1 MSKKTILTTSLL
13 ALSIYANAQFNM
25 LFTSDSDLPNS
36 LVNKVEEDRHGMIW
50 VATEDGLCKYNG
62 SRFVTYRNIPNNPR
76 SLSHNFIRTV
86 CADSLGNVIIG
97 TINGVQVYNIHT
109 DDFSPRISAEKI
121 GVGMGNVNA
130 ILRLADGEFFIGGT
144 DAFTISIGKG
154 GEISVKKNAF
164 TGKTREIH
172 RVARTA
178 DGCIWIEKQ
187 ADGVMYADKNGKL
200 HNVRNY
206 DGSEYNFS
214 SLCVGHDGN
223 IYAGDVESGL
233 YYYNTKTRH
242 FDIVKG
248 TEGILKI
255 RDVKTIPN
263 SDNVCIATDGNGVML
278 FNIRTHEFVPSHQF
292 DDPFVDISS
301 QKAHSLYVNKHGDIW
316 MALYQKGVFMA
327 SHSSAPFGYIGR
339 RSQKYDLIGDRC
351 VTSIIETKDK
361 KIWICTDNGGLYG
374 LTEDFKPFAKFRL
387 GTGMEDLPPTIQGL
401 FVDSHDR
408 LWFGSYSRGCGIVN
422 TTTGKATYIPIEGL
436 PGRKTSV
443 YGYVEDK
450 RGVIWA
456 ATMGKGIIRYDASK
470 NIMKPYMDKDG
481 TRWTNSIYYDYNTDR
496 IYTGTYDGVVWFKPN
511 DPKQTT
517 HHVGESEIIYSI
529 TRLDATTLA
538 FATSKGVTLLDT
550 TNDKIRSINK
560 KNGLPNSSI
569 YSVQM
574 GNDGHLW
581 LSTSTGLIRF
591 NLKDNTSET
600 FTSRDGLQGNEFYKN
615 AGMRSY
621 DGRLWFGGINGI
633 TFFYPNHI
641 GQRSTKCTT
650 RVVALRA
657 NERFIG
663 PNNLM
668 EYELEPDDNTFTV
681 EFAALPLYMTHR
693 IAYSYKL
700 DNGNWETLPMPQNR
714 VVFNGVSSG
723 SHVLYTKTIIDGHDS
738 EITET
743 RIHIAYPWYLRW
755 WALLIWLAIFACVVY
770 ITLIEVK
777 RRRRLHR
784 SIREHQREEE
794 AKEHKLQFFMNIV
807 HDLRTPIT
815 LISTPLQKL
824 LSTDHDPEHQRLYNT
839 MSRNADRLLRLTDQ
853 IMDLRKIDRG
863 KMELNC
869 TDVALSPFVK
879 GVVAY
884 TEDIAQSRRQTLTLT
899 DNTNGHIN
907 VLLDTDC
914 FEKILLNLLS
924 NALKYTPENGK
935 VTVSIDLEPKT
946 ELKAGSDVNLLL
958 KVVDTGIG
966 IPDEE
971 KRNIFTRFY
980 QVRTN
985 GKYVKGTGIGLNL
998 VKALVELHHGSI
1010 SVSDNPEGQ
1019 GTCFSVVLPLKT
1031 GSTEMATGKIIP
1043 EQEASESI
1051 IASPD
1056 SNGERNMLKSRK
1068 TILIVDDDDEIRS
1081 FLCEEL
1087 ASLYNVIDCADG
1099 KTAYQTLNRER
1110 IDIVVSDIM
1119 MPEIDG
1125 IELCRLIRQNVRISH
1140 LPIILLTAKGSD
1152 RDRIEGLQA
1161 TADAYVTKPFNLALL
1176 QTLIGNLLLRQEKL
1190 RNTFKGNELPTDQ
1203 ITTPEILS
1211 ADEKLLERLVKCIN
1225 DNLDNPD
1232 LTSEYLA
1239 SEVGLSRV
1247 HLYRKLKE
1255 LTNQSATNYIRNI
1268 RLTKAAELLRQKKC
1282 SISEVAYLVGYRTPN
1297 HFSTAFKEL
1306 YGVSPSEYVKE
1317 Q

>member
-1 MSKKTILTTSLL
+1 MSKQTILTTSFL
-13 ALSIYANAQFNM
+13 ALSLCANAQFNM

-36 LVNKVEEDRHGMIW
+36 LVNKVEEDKNGMIW

-62 SRFVTYRNIPNNPR
+62 SRFITYRHNPTNPH
-76 SLSHNFIRTV
+76 SLCHNFIRTV
-86 CADSLGNVIIG
+86 CADSIGNVIVG
-97 TINGVQVYNIHT
+97 TINGVQVYNIQT
-109 DDFSPRISAEKI
+109 DDFTPRISAKEI
-121 GVGMGNVNA
+121 GAKMGNVNS

-144 DAFTISIGKG
+144 DAFTLLVDKN
-154 GEISVKKNAF
+154 GEIKTKKNAF
-164 TGKTREIH
+164 TGKTHEIH
-172 RVARTA
+172 RVARTN
-178 DGCIWIEKQ
+178 DGFIWVSRQSE
-187 ADGVMYADKNGKL
+187 GVMYADKNGKL
-200 HNVRNY
+200 HHVRNY

-214 SLCVGHDGN
+214 SLCVGRDG
-223 IYAGDVESGL
+223 ILYAGDVESGL
-233 YYYNTKTRH
+233 YYYNVNTRH

-248 TEGILKI
+248 TEGIMKV
-255 RDVKTIPN
+255 RDIKTMPN
-263 SDNVCIATDGNGVML
+263 SDNVCIATDGNGVMF
-278 FNIRTHEFVPSHQF
+278 FNIRTHQFVPSHQF

-301 QKAHSLYVNKHGDIW
+301 QKAHSLYINNHGDIW

-339 RSQKYDLIGDRC
+339 RSQKFDLIGDRC

-361 KIWICTDNGGLYG
+361 KIWISTDNGGLYG
-374 LTEDFKPFAKFRL
+374 LTPDFQTFAKFRV
-387 GTGMEDLPPTIQGL
+387 GTGANDLPPTIQGL
-401 FVDSHDR
+401 FCDSQGR
-408 LWFGSYSRGCGIVN
+408 LWFGSYNRGCGIVN
-422 TTTGKATYIPIEGL
+422 TTTGKAMYVPIEGQ

-443 YGYVEDK
+443 YGYAEDNH
-450 RGVIWA
+450 GTIWV
-456 ATMGKGIIRYDASK
+456 ATMGQGIFRYDASR
-470 NIMKPYMDKDG
+470 NIMTFYTYSDG
-481 TRWTNSIYYDYNTDR
+481 TRWTNSIFYDSNTDR
-496 IYTGTYDGVVWFKPN
+496 IYTGTYDGIVWFKPN
-511 DPKQTT
+511 DPKKIM
-517 HHVGESEIIYSI
+517 HRMGESEIIYSI
-529 TRLDATTLA
+529 TRLNNNTLG

-550 TNDKIRSINK
+550 SNDKLRSITK
-560 KNGLPNSSI
+560 ENGLI
-569 YSVQM
+569 YAVQM

-581 LSTSTGLIRF
+581 LSTSIGLIRF
-591 NLKDNTSET
+591 NLKNNTSET

-615 AGMRSY
+615 ACLRSD

-633 TFFYPNHI
+633 TYFYPNRI
-641 GQRSTKCTT
+641 GERSTKCTT
-650 RVVALRA
+650 RVVTIRA
-657 NERFIG
+657 NERFLG
-663 PNNLM
+663 LNQSM
-668 EYELEPDDNTFTV
+668 EYELESEDNTFTA

-700 DNGNWETLPMPQNR
+700 DDGNWETLPIPQNR
-714 VVFNGVSSG
+714 VVFNGLSSG
-723 SHVLYTKTIIDGHDS
+723 SHVLYTKTIIDGRDS
-738 EITET
+738 DVTET
-743 RIHIAYPWYLRW
+743 YIHIAYPWYLRW

-770 ITLIEVK
+770 MTLIEV
-777 RRRRLHR
+777 RRRRNLHR
-784 SIREHQREEE
+784 SIREHRREEQ
-794 AKEHKLQFFMNIV
+794 AKEQKLQFFMNIV

-824 LSTDHDPEHQRLYNT
+824 LSTDHEPERQRLYCT
-839 MSRNADRLLRLTDQ
+839 MNRNADRLLRLTDQ

-863 KMELNC
+863 KMELHC
-869 TDVALSPFVK
+869 TDVALSPFVR
-879 GVVAY
+879 GVIAY
-884 TEDIAQSRRQTLTLT
+884 TEDIAQSRRQTLTLK
-899 DNTNGHIN
+899 DYTNGHVN
-907 VLLDTDC
+907 VMIDTDC

-924 NALKYTPENGK
+924 NALKYTPENGS

-946 ELKAGSDVNLLL
+946 DLKAGSNVTLLVN
-958 KVVDTGIG
+958 VIDTGIG
-966 IPDEE
+966 IPDDE
-971 KRNIFTRFY
+971 KQNIFTRFY
-980 QVRTN
+980 QVHTN

-998 VKALVELHHGSI
+998 VKSLVELHKGSI
-1010 SVSDNPEGQ
+1010 EVSDNPEGQ
-1019 GTCFSVVLPLKT
+1019 GACFSVALPLKT
-1031 GSTEMATGKIIP
+1031 SSAEIVTGEALP
-1043 EQEASESI
+1043 VQELQEDVI
-1051 IASPD
+1051 VSPD
-1056 SNGERNMLKSRK
+1056 ANGGHTKLKSRK
-1068 TILIVDDDDEIRS
+1068 TILVVDDDDEIRS
-1081 FLCEEL
+1081 FLCEEM

-1099 KTAYQTLNRER
+1099 KTAYQTLNKEHV
-1110 IDIVVSDIM
+1110 DIVISDIM

-1140 LPIILLTAKGSD
+1140 LPIILLTAKGTD

-1161 TADAYVTKPFNLALL
+1161 TADAYITKPFNLALL
-1176 QTLIGNLLLRQEKL
+1176 QTIVSNLLLRQEKL

-1203 ITTPEILS
+1203 IATPEIQS

>member
-1 MSKKTILTTSLL
+1 MSNKTILTTSLL
-13 ALSIYANAQFNM
+13 ALSLCANAQFNM

-36 LVNKVEEDRHGMIW
+36 LVNKVEEDKNSMIW
-50 VATEDGLCKYNG
+50 VATEDGLCRYNG

-86 CADSLGNVIIG
+86 CADSVGNVVIG
-97 TINGVQVYNIHT
+97 TIGGVQVYNIHT
-109 DDFSPRISAEKI
+109 DDFSPRISAKEI
-121 GVGMGNVNA
+121 GVAMGNVNV
-130 ILRLADGEFFIGGT
+130 ILRLADGEFFIGGI
-144 DAFTISIGKG
+144 DPFTLHINSK
-154 GEISVKKNAF
+154 GEISVKRNAF
-164 TGKTREIH
+164 TGKTHDVH
-172 RVARTA
+172 RSARTP
-178 DGCIWIEKQ
+178 DGKIWVSRQ
-187 ADGVMYADKNGKL
+187 AEGVMYADKDGKI

-214 SLCVGHDGN
+214 SLCVGHDGKL
-223 IYAGDVESGL
+223 YAGDVESGL
-233 YYYNTKTRH
+233 YFYNARTKH
-242 FDIVKG
+242 FDLVHG
-248 TEGILKI
+248 TEGIIKI
-255 RDVKTIPN
+255 RDMKAIPN
-263 SDNVCIATDGNGVML
+263 SDNMCIATDGNGVMF
-278 FNIRTHEFVPSHQF
+278 FNIRSHQFVPSHRF

-301 QKAHSLYVNKHGDIW
+301 QKAHSLYVSKHGDIW

-351 VTSIIETKDK
+351 VTSIIETKDRK
-361 KIWICTDNGGLYG
+361 LWISTDNGGLYG
-374 LTEDFKPFAKFRL
+374 ITPDFQNFAKFRV
-387 GTGMEDLPPTIQGL
+387 GTGPEDLPPTIQGL
-401 FVDSHDR
+401 FCDSQGR
-408 LWFGSYSRGCGIVN
+408 LWFGSYNRGCGIVN
-422 TTTGKATYIPIEGL
+422 TTTGKAINIPIEGL

-443 YGYVEDK
+443 YGYAEDK
-450 RGVIWA
+450 RGTIWA
-456 ATMGKGIIRYDASK
+456 ATMGQGIFRYDASR
-470 NIMKPYMDKDG
+470 NIMTFYTYSDG
-481 TRWTNSIYYDYNTDR
+481 TRWTNSIFYDSNTDR
-496 IYTGTYDGVVWFKPN
+496 IYTGTYDGIVWFKPN
-511 DPKQTT
+511 DAKKTM
-517 HHVGESEIIYSI
+517 HRMGESEIIYSI
-529 TRLDATTLA
+529 TRLNNNTLG

-550 TNDKIRSINK
+550 NNDKLRTITK
-560 KNGLPNSSI
+560 ENGLPNSSI
-569 YSVQM
+569 YAVQM

-600 FTSRDGLQGNEFYKN
+600 FTARDGLQGNEFYKN
-615 AGMRSY
+615 ASLRSY

-633 TFFYPNHI
+633 TFFYPNRI
-641 GQRSTKCTT
+641 GERSTKCTT

-657 NERFIG
+657 NERYIG
-663 PNNLM
+663 PNQSM
-668 EYELEPDDNTFTV
+668 GYELEPEDNTFTV

-723 SHVLYTKTIIDGHDS
+723 YHVLYTKTIIDGHES

-743 RIHIAYPWYLRW
+743 PIHIAYPWYLRW
-755 WALLIWLAIFACVVY
+755 WALFIWLVIFACVVY
-770 ITLIEVK
+770 MTLIEI
-777 RRRRLHR
+777 RRRRKLHR

-794 AKEHKLQFFMNIV
+794 AKEQKLQFFMNIV

-824 LSTDHDPEHQRLYNT
+824 LSTDHDEERQRLYGT

-863 KMELNC
+863 KMELTC

-879 GVVAY
+879 GVVSY
-884 TEDIAQSRRQTLTLT
+884 TEDIAQSRRQTLTFT
-899 DNTNGHIN
+899 DKTNGHIN
-907 VLLDTDC
+907 VMLDTDC

-924 NALKYTPENGK
+924 NALKYTPENGS

-946 ELKAGSDVNLLL
+946 DLKAGSDVNLILD
-958 KVVDTGIG
+958 VVDTGIG

-985 GKYVKGTGIGLNL
+985 GKFVKGTGIGLNL
-998 VKALVELHHGSI
+998 VKALVELHKGTI
-1010 SVSDNPEGQ
+1010 SVCDNPAGK
-1019 GTCFSVVLPLKT
+1019 GTKFTVVLPLKT
-1031 GSTEMATGKIIP
+1031 GSTEMATGELLP
-1043 EQEASESI
+1043 QEGSESI
-1051 IASPD
+1051 IAEPS

-1068 TILIVDDDDEIRS
+1068 TVLIVDDDDEIRS
-1081 FLCEEL
+1081 FLCEEMAL
-1087 ASLYNVIDCADG
+1087 IYNVIDCADG
-1099 KTAYQTLNRER
+1099 KTAYQTLNKER

-1140 LPIILLTAKGSD
+1140 LPIILLTAKGTD

-1176 QTLIGNLLLRQEKL
+1176 QTLISNLLLRQEKL

>member
-1 MSKKTILTTSLL
+1 MSNKTILTTSLL
-13 ALSIYANAQFNM
+13 ALSLCANAQFNM

-36 LVNKVEEDRHGMIW
+36 LVNKIEEDKNSMIW
-50 VATEDGLCKYNG
+50 VATEDGLCRYNG
-62 SRFVTYRNIPNNPR
+62 SRFVTYRNIPSNPR

-86 CADSLGNVIIG
+86 CADSVGNVVIG
-97 TINGVQVYNIHT
+97 TIGGVQVYNIHT

-121 GVGMGNVNA
+121 GVAMGNVNS
-130 ILRLADGEFFIGGT
+130 ILRLADGEFFIGGI
-144 DAFTISIGKG
+144 DPFTLHINSK
-154 GEISVKKNAF
+154 GEISVKRNAF
-164 TGKTREIH
+164 TGKTHDVH
-172 RVARTA
+172 RSARTP
-178 DGCIWIEKQ
+178 DGKIWVSRQ
-187 ADGVMYADKNGKL
+187 AEGVMYADKDGKI

-214 SLCVGHDGN
+214 SLCVGHDGKL
-223 IYAGDVESGL
+223 YAGDVESGL
-233 YYYNTKTRH
+233 YFYNARTKH
-242 FDIVKG
+242 FDLVHG
-248 TEGILKI
+248 TEGIIKI
-255 RDVKTIPN
+255 RDMKAIPN
-263 SDNVCIATDGNGVML
+263 SDNMCIATDGNGVMF
-278 FNIRTHEFVPSHQF
+278 FNIRSHQFVPSHRF

-301 QKAHSLYVNKHGDIW
+301 QKAHSLYVSKHGDIW

-351 VTSIIETKDK
+351 VTSIIETKDRK
-361 KIWICTDNGGLYG
+361 LWISTDNGGLYG
-374 LTEDFKPFAKFRL
+374 ITPDFQNFAKFRV
-387 GTGMEDLPPTIQGL
+387 GTGSEDLPPTIQGL
-401 FVDSHDR
+401 FCDSQGR
-408 LWFGSYSRGCGIVN
+408 LWFGSYNRGCGIVN
-422 TTTGKATYIPIEGL
+422 TTTGKAINIPIEGL

-443 YGYVEDK
+443 YGYAEDK
-450 RGVIWA
+450 RGTIWA
-456 ATMGKGIIRYDASK
+456 ATMGQGIFRYDASR
-470 NIMKPYMDKDG
+470 NIMTFYTYSDG
-481 TRWTNSIYYDYNTDR
+481 TRWTNSIFYDSNTDR
-496 IYTGTYDGVVWFKPN
+496 IYTGTYDGIVWFKPN
-511 DPKQTT
+511 DAKKTM
-517 HHVGESEIIYSI
+517 HRMGESEIIYSI
-529 TRLDATTLA
+529 TRLNNNTLG

-550 TNDKIRSINK
+550 NNDKLRTITK
-560 KNGLPNSSI
+560 ENGLPNSSI
-569 YSVQM
+569 YAVQM

-600 FTSRDGLQGNEFYKN
+600 FTARDGLQGNEFYKN
-615 AGMRSY
+615 ASLRSY

-633 TFFYPNHI
+633 TFFYPNRI
-641 GQRSTKCTT
+641 GERTTKCTT

-657 NERFIG
+657 NERFLG
-663 PNNLM
+663 PNQSM
-668 EYELEPDDNTFTV
+668 GYELEPDDNTFTV

-700 DNGNWETLPMPQNR
+700 DDGNWETLPMPQNR

-723 SHVLYTKTIIDGHDS
+723 SHVLYTKTIIDGHES

-743 RIHIAYPWYLRW
+743 PIHIAYPWYLRW
-755 WALLIWLAIFACVVY
+755 WSMLIWLAIFGFVVY
-770 ITLIEVK
+770 TTLLEMR

-794 AKEHKLQFFMNIV
+794 AKEQKLQFFMNIV

-824 LSTDHDPEHQRLYNT
+824 LSTDHDEERQRLYGT

-863 KMELNC
+863 KMELDC

-884 TEDIAQSRRQTLTLT
+884 TEDIAQSRRQTLTFT
-899 DNTNGHIN
+899 DKTNGRIN
-907 VLLDTDC
+907 VMLDTDC

-924 NALKYTPENGK
+924 NALKYTPENGS

-946 ELKAGSDVNLLL
+946 DLKAGSDVNLILD
-958 KVVDTGIG
+958 VVDTGIG

-985 GKYVKGTGIGLNL
+985 GKFVKGTGIGLNL
-998 VKALVELHHGSI
+998 VKALVELHKGSI
-1010 SVSDNPEGQ
+1010 SVCDNPIGK
-1019 GTCFSVVLPLKT
+1019 GTQFTVVLPLKT
-1031 GSTEMATGKIIP
+1031 GSTEMATGELLP
-1043 EQEASESI
+1043 EEGSESI
-1051 IASPD
+1051 IAAPN

-1068 TILIVDDDDEIRS
+1068 TVLIVDDDDEIRS
-1081 FLCEEL
+1081 FLCEEM
-1087 ASLYNVIDCADG
+1087 ASIYNVIDCADG
-1099 KTAYQTLNRER
+1099 KTAYQTLNKER
-1110 IDIVVSDIM
+1110 VDIVVSDIM

-1140 LPIILLTAKGSD
+1140 LPIILLTAKGTD

-1176 QTLIGNLLLRQEKL
+1176 QTLIGNLLMRQEKL

>member
-1 MSKKTILTTSLL
+1 MSNKTILTTSLL
-13 ALSIYANAQFNM
+13 ALSLCANAQFNM

-36 LVNKVEEDRHGMIW
+36 LVNKIEEDKNSMIW
-50 VATEDGLCKYNG
+50 VATEDGLCRYNG
-62 SRFVTYRNIPNNPR
+62 SRFVTYRNIPSNPR

-86 CADSLGNVIIG
+86 CADSVGNVVIG
-97 TINGVQVYNIHT
+97 TIGGVQVYNIHT

-121 GVGMGNVNA
+121 GVAMGNVNS
-130 ILRLADGEFFIGGT
+130 ILRLADGEFFIGGI
-144 DAFTISIGKG
+144 DPFTLHINSK
-154 GEISVKKNAF
+154 GEISVKRNAF
-164 TGKTREIH
+164 TGKTHDVH
-172 RVARTA
+172 RSARTP
-178 DGCIWIEKQ
+178 DGKIWVSRQ
-187 ADGVMYADKNGKL
+187 AEGVMYADKDGKI

-214 SLCVGHDGN
+214 SLCVGHDGKL
-223 IYAGDVESGL
+223 YAGDVESGL
-233 YYYNTKTRH
+233 YFYNARTKH
-242 FDIVKG
+242 FDLVHG
-248 TEGILKI
+248 TEGIIKI
-255 RDVKTIPN
+255 RDMKAIPN
-263 SDNVCIATDGNGVML
+263 SDNMCIATDGNGVMF
-278 FNIRTHEFVPSHQF
+278 FNIRSHQFVPSHRF

-301 QKAHSLYVNKHGDIW
+301 QKAHSLYVSKHGDIW

-351 VTSIIETKDK
+351 VTSIIETKDRK
-361 KIWICTDNGGLYG
+361 LWISTDNGGLYG
-374 LTEDFKPFAKFRL
+374 ITPDFQNFAKFRV
-387 GTGMEDLPPTIQGL
+387 GTGSEDLPPTIQGL
-401 FVDSHDR
+401 FCDSQGR
-408 LWFGSYSRGCGIVN
+408 LWFGSYNRGCGIVN
-422 TTTGKATYIPIEGL
+422 TTTGKAINIPIEGL

-443 YGYVEDK
+443 YGYAEDK
-450 RGVIWA
+450 RGTIWA
-456 ATMGKGIIRYDASK
+456 ATMGQGIFRYDASR
-470 NIMKPYMDKDG
+470 NIMTFYTYSDG
-481 TRWTNSIYYDYNTDR
+481 TRWTNSIFYDSNTDR
-496 IYTGTYDGVVWFKPN
+496 IYTGTYDGIVWFKPN
-511 DPKQTT
+511 DAKKTM
-517 HHVGESEIIYSI
+517 HRMGESEIIYSI
-529 TRLDATTLA
+529 TRLNNNTLG

-550 TNDKIRSINK
+550 NNDKLRTITK
-560 KNGLPNSSI
+560 ENGLPNSSI
-569 YSVQM
+569 YAVQM

-600 FTSRDGLQGNEFYKN
+600 FTARDGLQGNEFYKN
-615 AGMRSY
+615 ASLRSY

-633 TFFYPNHI
+633 TFFYPNRI
-641 GQRSTKCTT
+641 GERTTKCTT

-657 NERFIG
+657 NERFLG
-663 PNNLM
+663 PNQSM
-668 EYELEPDDNTFTV
+668 GYELEPDDNTFTV

-700 DNGNWETLPMPQNR
+700 DDGNWETLPMPQNR

-723 SHVLYTKTIIDGHDS
+723 SHVLYTKTIIDGHES

-743 RIHIAYPWYLRW
+743 PIHIAYPWYLRW
-755 WALLIWLAIFACVVY
+755 WSMLIWLAIFGFVVY
-770 ITLIEVK
+770 TTLLEMR

-794 AKEHKLQFFMNIV
+794 AKEQKLQFFMNIV

-824 LSTDHDPEHQRLYNT
+824 LSTDHDEERQRLYGT

-884 TEDIAQSRRQTLTLT
+884 TEDIAQSRRQTLTFT
-899 DNTNGHIN
+899 DKTNGRIN
-907 VLLDTDC
+907 VMLDTDC

-924 NALKYTPENGK
+924 NALKYTPENGS

-946 ELKAGSDVNLLL
+946 DLKAGSDVNLILD
-958 KVVDTGIG
+958 VVDTGIG

-985 GKYVKGTGIGLNL
+985 GKFVKGTGIGLNL
-998 VKALVELHHGSI
+998 VKALVELHKGSI
-1010 SVSDNPEGQ
+1010 SVCDNPIGK
-1019 GTCFSVVLPLKT
+1019 GTQFTVVLPLKT
-1031 GSTEMATGKIIP
+1031 GSTEMATGELLP
-1043 EQEASESI
+1043 EEGSESI
-1051 IASPD
+1051 IAAPN

-1068 TILIVDDDDEIRS
+1068 TVLIVDDDDEIRS
-1081 FLCEEL
+1081 FLCEEM
-1087 ASLYNVIDCADG
+1087 ASIYNVIDCADG
-1099 KTAYQTLNRER
+1099 KTAYQTLNKER
-1110 IDIVVSDIM
+1110 VDIVVSDIM

-1140 LPIILLTAKGSD
+1140 LPIILLTAKGTD

-1176 QTLIGNLLLRQEKL
+1176 QTLIGNLLMRQEKL

-1247 HLYRKLKE
+1247 HPYRKLKE

>member
-1 MSKKTILTTSLL
+1 MSNKTILTTSLL
-13 ALSIYANAQFNM
+13 ALSLCANAQFNM

-36 LVNKVEEDRHGMIW
+36 LVNKIEEDKNSMIW
-50 VATEDGLCKYNG
+50 VATEDGLCRYNG
-62 SRFVTYRNIPNNPR
+62 SRFVTYRNIPSNPR

-86 CADSLGNVIIG
+86 CADSVGNVVIG
-97 TINGVQVYNIHT
+97 TIGGVQVYNIHT
-109 DDFSPRISAEKI
+109 DDFSPRISAENI
-121 GVGMGNVNA
+121 GVAMGNVNS

-144 DAFTISIGKG
+144 DPFTLHINSK

-164 TGKTREIH
+164 TGKTHDVH
-172 RVARTA
+172 RIARTP
-178 DGCIWIEKQ
+178 DGRIWISRQ
-187 ADGVMYADKNGKL
+187 ADGVMYADKDGKI

-214 SLCVGHDGN
+214 CLCVGHDGKL
-223 IYAGDVESGL
+223 YAGDVESGL
-233 YYYNTKTRH
+233 YFYNARTKH
-242 FDIVKG
+242 FDLVHG
-248 TEGILKI
+248 TEGIIKI
-255 RDVKTIPN
+255 RDMKAIPN
-263 SDNVCIATDGNGVML
+263 TDNVCIATDGNGVMF
-278 FNIRTHEFVPSHQF
+278 FNIHNHKFVPSHRF

-351 VTSIIETKDK
+351 VTSIIETKDRK
-361 KIWICTDNGGLYG
+361 LWISTDNGGLYG
-374 LTEDFKPFAKFRL
+374 ITPDFQNFAKFRV
-387 GTGMEDLPPTIQGL
+387 GTGPDDLPPTIQGL
-401 FVDSHDR
+401 FCDSQGR
-408 LWFGSYSRGCGIVN
+408 LWFGSYNRGCGIVN
-422 TTTGKATYIPIEGL
+422 TTTGKAINIPIEGL

-443 YGYVEDK
+443 YGYAEDK
-450 RGVIWA
+450 RGTIWA
-456 ATMGKGIIRYDASK
+456 ATMGQGIFRYDAAR
-470 NIMKPYMDKDG
+470 NIMTFYTYKDG
-481 TRWTNSIYYDYNTDR
+481 TRWTNSIFYDSNTDR

-529 TRLDATTLA
+529 TRLDDHTLA
-538 FATSKGVTLLDT
+538 FATSKGVTLLNT
-550 TNDKIRSINK
+550 TNDQIRSITK

-569 YSVQM
+569 YAVQM

-581 LSTSTGLIRF
+581 LSTSTGLVRF

-615 AGMRSY
+615 ASLRSY

-633 TFFYPNHI
+633 TFFYPNRI
-641 GQRSTKCTT
+641 GERTTKCTT

-657 NERFIG
+657 NERFLG
-663 PNNLM
+663 PNQSM
-668 EYELEPDDNTFTV
+668 GYELEPDDNTFTV

-700 DNGNWETLPMPQNR
+700 DDGNWETLPMPQNR

-723 SHVLYTKTIIDGHDS
+723 SHVLYTKTIIDGHES

-743 RIHIAYPWYLRW
+743 PIHIAYPWYLRW
-755 WALLIWLAIFACVVY
+755 WSMLIWLAIFGFVVY
-770 ITLIEVK
+770 TTLLEMR

-794 AKEHKLQFFMNIV
+794 AKEQKLQFFMNIV

-824 LSTDHDPEHQRLYNT
+824 LSTDHDEERQRLYGT

-884 TEDIAQSRRQTLTLT
+884 TEDIAQSRRQTLTFT
-899 DNTNGHIN
+899 DKTNGRIN
-907 VLLDTDC
+907 VMLDTDC

-924 NALKYTPENGK
+924 NALKYTPENGS

-946 ELKAGSDVNLLL
+946 DLKAGSDVNLILD
-958 KVVDTGIG
+958 VVDTGIG

-985 GKYVKGTGIGLNL
+985 GKFVKGTGIGLNL
-998 VKALVELHHGSI
+998 VKALVELHKGSI
-1010 SVSDNPEGQ
+1010 SVCDNPIGK
-1019 GTCFSVVLPLKT
+1019 GTQFTVVLPLKT
-1031 GSTEMATGKIIP
+1031 GSTEMATGELLP
-1043 EQEASESI
+1043 EEGSESI
-1051 IASPD
+1051 IAAPN

-1068 TILIVDDDDEIRS
+1068 TVLIVDDDDEIRS
-1081 FLCEEL
+1081 FLCEEM
-1087 ASLYNVIDCADG
+1087 ASIYNVIDCADG
-1099 KTAYQTLNRER
+1099 KTAYQTLNKER
-1110 IDIVVSDIM
+1110 VDIVVSDIM

-1140 LPIILLTAKGSD
+1140 LPIILLTAKGTD

-1176 QTLIGNLLLRQEKL
+1176 QTLIGNLLMRQEKL

>member
-36 LVNKVEEDRHGMIW
+36 LVNKVEEDKHGMIW

-62 SRFVTYRNIPNNPR
+62 SRFVTYRNIPNNPH

-86 CADSLGNVIIG
+86 CADSIGNVVIG
-97 TINGVQVYNIHT
+97 TINGVQVYNIQT
-109 DDFSPRISAEKI
+109 DDFTPRISAEKI
-121 GVGMGNVNA
+121 GVAMGNVNA

-144 DAFTISIGKG
+144 DAFTMNIGKG

-164 TGKTREIH
+164 TGKTKEIH
-172 RVARTA
+172 RAARTP
-178 DGCIWIEKQ
+178 DGSIWIEKQ
-187 ADGVMYADKNGKL
+187 ADGVMYADKNGKI

-214 SLCVGHDGN
+214 SLCVGRDGN

-233 YYYNTKTRH
+233 YYYNKNTRH

-248 TEGILKI
+248 TDGILKI

-263 SDNVCIATDGNGVML
+263 SDNVCIATDGNGVMF
-278 FNIRTHEFVPSHQF
+278 FNIRTHQFVPSHQF

-327 SHSSAPFGYIGR
+327 SHSSAPFGYIGS
-339 RSQKYDLIGDRC
+339 RSQRYDLIDDRC

-361 KIWICTDNGGLYG
+361 KIWISTDNGGLYG
-374 LTEDFKPFAKFRL
+374 ITPDFKTFAKFHV
-387 GTGMEDLPPTIQGL
+387 GTGANDLPPTIQGL
-401 FVDSHDR
+401 FCDSQGR
-408 LWFGSYSRGCGIVN
+408 LWFGSYNRGCGIVN
-422 TTTGKATYIPIEGL
+422 TTTGKANYVPIEGQ

-443 YGYVEDK
+443 YGYAEDK
-450 RGVIWA
+450 HGTIWV
-456 ATMGKGIIRYDASK
+456 ATMGQGIFRYDASR
-470 NIMKPYMDKDG
+470 NIMTFYSYKDG
-481 TRWTNSIYYDYNTDR
+481 TRWTNSIFYDSNTDR
-496 IYTGTYDGVVWFKPN
+496 IYTGTYDGIVWFKPN
-511 DPKQTT
+511 DAKKTM
-517 HHVGESEIIYSI
+517 HHMGESEIIYSI
-529 TRLDATTLA
+529 IRLNDNTLG

-550 TNDKIRSINK
+550 SNDKLRTITK
-560 KNGLPNSSI
+560 ENGLPNSSI
-569 YSVQM
+569 YAVQM

-591 NLKDNTSET
+591 NLKNNTSET

-615 AGMRSY
+615 ACLRSD

-650 RVVALRA
+650 RVVALRS

-663 PNNLM
+663 PNNSM
-668 EYELEPDDNTFTV
+668 AYELEPDDNTFTV

-743 RIHIAYPWYLRW
+743 HIHIAYPWYLRW
-755 WALLIWLAIFACVVY
+755 WALLIWLAIFASVVY
-770 ITLIEVK
+770 MSLIEMK

-899 DNTNGHIN
+899 DNTNGHVN
-907 VLLDTDC
+907 VMLDTDC

-946 ELKAGSDVNLLL
+946 DLKAGSDVNLLL

-1043 EQEASESI
+1043 QQEASESI

-1099 KTAYQTLNRER
+1099 KTAYQTLNKER

>member
-1 MSKKTILTTSLL
+1 MLKQTILTTSFL
-13 ALSIYANAQFNM
+13 ALSLYANAQFNM

-36 LVNKVEEDRHGMIW
+36 LVNKVEEDKNGMIW

-62 SRFVTYRNIPNNPR
+62 SRFVTYRHDPKDSH

-86 CADSLGNVIIG
+86 CADSIGNVIVG
-97 TINGVQVYNIHT
+97 TITGIQVYNIQT
-109 DDFSPRISAEKI
+109 DDFTPRISAKEI
-121 GVGMGNVNA
+121 GAKMGNVND
-130 ILRLADGEFFIGGT
+130 ILRLANGDFFIGGT
-144 DAFTISIGKG
+144 DAFTLQINKN
-154 GEISVKKNAF
+154 GEIKAKRNAF
-164 TGKTREIH
+164 TGKTHEIH
-172 RVARTA
+172 RIAQTP
-178 DGCIWIEKQ
+178 DGSIWVSKQ
-187 ADGVMYADKNGKL
+187 SDGVMYADKNGKL
-200 HNVRNY
+200 HNVKNY

-214 SLCVGHDGN
+214 SLCVGRDG
-223 IYAGDVESGL
+223 ILYAGDVESGL
-233 YYYNTKTRH
+233 YYYNVNTRH

-248 TEGILKI
+248 TEGIMKV
-255 RDVKTIPN
+255 RDIKKMPN
-263 SDNVCIATDGNGVML
+263 SDNVCIATDGNGVMF
-278 FNIRTHEFVPSHQF
+278 FNIRTHQFVPSHQF

-301 QKAHSLYVNKHGDIW
+301 QKAHSLYVNKQGDIW

-339 RSQKYDLIGDRC
+339 RSQKYDFIGDRC

-361 KIWICTDNGGLYG
+361 KIWVSTDNGGLYG
-374 LTEDFKPFAKFRL
+374 FTSDLHAFAKFHV
-387 GTGMEDLPPTIQGL
+387 GIGANDLPPTIQGL
-401 FVDSHDR
+401 FCDSQGR
-408 LWFGSYSRGCGIVN
+408 LWFGSYNRGCGIVN
-422 TTTGKATYIPIEGL
+422 TATGKAVCVPIEGQ

-443 YGYVEDK
+443 YGYAEDK
-450 RGVIWA
+450 HGTIWA
-456 ATMGKGIIRYDASK
+456 ATMGQGIFRYDASR
-470 NIMKPYMDKDG
+470 NIMTFYTDRDC
-481 TRWTNSIYYDYNTDR
+481 TRWTNSIFYDSNTDR
-496 IYTGTYDGVVWFKPN
+496 IYTGTYDGIVWFKPG
-511 DPKQTT
+511 DPKKTM
-517 HHVGESEIIYSI
+517 HHMGESEIIYSI
-529 TRLDATTLA
+529 TRLNNNTLG

-550 TNDKIRSINK
+550 DNDKLRTIMK
-560 KNGLPNSSI
+560 EDGLPNSSI
-569 YSVQM
+569 YAVQM

-591 NLKDNTSET
+591 NLKNNTSET

-615 AGMRSY
+615 ACLRSD

-633 TFFYPNHI
+633 TYFYPNRI
-641 GQRSTKCTT
+641 GERSTVCTT

-657 NERFIG
+657 NERFLG
-663 PNNLM
+663 LNQSM
-668 EYELEPDDNTFTV
+668 GYELESEDNTFTV

-700 DNGNWETLPMPQNR
+700 DNGNWETLPIPQNR

-743 RIHIAYPWYLRW
+743 YIHIAYPWYLRW
-755 WALLIWLAIFACVVY
+755 WALLIWLALFACAAYMTIV
-770 ITLIEVK
+770 EV
-777 RRRRLHR
+777 RRRRNLHR
-784 SIREHQREEE
+784 SIREHRREEQ
-794 AKEHKLQFFMNIV
+794 AKEQKLQFFMNIV

-824 LSTDHDPEHQRLYNT
+824 LSTDHDSERQRLYGTMNRNT
-839 MSRNADRLLRLTDQ
+839 DRLLRLTDQ

-863 KMELNC
+863 KMELHC
-869 TDVALSPFVK
+869 TDVALSPFVR

-884 TEDIAQSRRQTLTLT
+884 TEDIAQSRRQTLTLK
-899 DNTNGHIN
+899 DYTNGHVN
-907 VLLDTDC
+907 VMIDTDC

-924 NALKYTPENGK
+924 NALKYTPENGS

-946 ELKAGSDVNLLL
+946 NLKAGSNVTLLL

-966 IPDEE
+966 IPDDE

-980 QVRTN
+980 QVHTS

-998 VKALVELHHGSI
+998 VKSLVELHKGTI
-1010 SVSDNPEGQ
+1010 EVSDNPEGQ
-1019 GTCFSVVLPLKT
+1019 GACFSVALPLKT
-1031 GSTEMATGKIIP
+1031 SSTEIATGEGLP
-1043 EQEASESI
+1043 LQEVQEDVI
-1051 IASPD
+1051 VSPD
-1056 SNGERNMLKSRK
+1056 ANGSHTRLKSRK
-1068 TILIVDDDDEIRS
+1068 TILVVDDDDEIRS
-1081 FLCEEL
+1081 FLCEEM

-1099 KTAYQTLNRER
+1099 KTAYQTLNKEH
-1110 IDIVVSDIM
+1110 IDIVISDIM

-1161 TADAYVTKPFNLALL
+1161 TADAYITKPFNLALL
-1176 QTLIGNLLLRQEKL
+1176 QTIVSNLLLRQEKL

-1203 ITTPEILS
+1203 ITTPEIQS